1 MSRFVSKLSFCSLL
15 IALATFCLPSA
26 TAQDTMAKSAGA
38 ASSAAQVTGCL
49 QKGNEA
55 GGYTITGEDGKV
67 WELRSKSVDLSQ
79 HVGHKVKVSGHAHQ
93 NSQSQESKMQ
103 ADESKEA
110 NGQSYQ
116 DLSVTSLKMVSDSC
130 Q

>member
-1 MSRFVSKLSFCSLL
+1 MSRFVSRLSFCSLL
-15 IALATFCLPSA
+15 IALAGFCLPSA
-26 TAQDTMAKSAGA
+26 TAQDTMSKSGA

-93 NSQSQESKMQ
+93 KTKDQESKMQ

-116 DLSVTSLKMVSDSC
+116 DLSVTSLKMVSESC